1 MKTVA
6 IRTGIS
12 ICMAVIFIL
21 VAVLLSPVS
30 ADHYAVDVTTGN
42 TTWGIDRTT
51 LPISFDMSGT
61 VSGNGTMILDHNI
74 DLAGVRKNAMIHTH
88 PGEVTISE
96 ILDLKS
102 TTDRVNITAT
112 VQGDNVTMTVIEA
125 WPTSLIDEIDLNYN
139 GKGISSW
146 ETYSNNND
154 VICSRFRATKLEKES
169 MCNITLIKTVVRAV
183 ITPEN
188 VTESKGFV
196 TGTDYKLK
204 ATSDKFSH
212 LGYKHVENDKI
223 VIMGSES
230 YFGNFSIVTAIKM
243 AAFVEEPKDEEPEE
257 WLPCPWG
264 DH

>member
-1 MKTVA
+1 MVVA
-6 IRTGIS
+6 TLI
-12 ICMAVIFIL
+12 VIAFVSL
-21 VAVLLSPVS
+21 VS
-30 ADHYAVDVTTGN
+30 ADHYAVNVTTGN

-74 DLAGVRKNAMIHTH
+74 DLAGVRKNGMVYTH

-96 ILDLKS
+96 VMDLKS
-102 TTDRVNITAT
+102 TTERVNITAI

-154 VICSRFRATKLEKES
+154 AVCSRFRATKLEKES
-169 MCNITLIKTVVRAV
+169 MCNTTLIKTVVSAV

-188 VTESKGFV
+188 VTERKGFV

-204 ATSDKFSH
+204 STSDKFSH

-223 VIMGSES
+223 AIMGSES
-230 YFGNFSIVTAIKM
+230 YFGNFSIETAIKM
-243 AAFVEEPKDEEPEE
+243 AAFVAEPKEEEPEE

-264 DH
+264 DQ

>member
-1 MKTVA
+1 MEKTA
-6 IRTGIS
+6 IGVGIG
-12 ICMAVIFIL
+12 MAMVLIL
-21 VAVLLSPVS
+21 EAVLVSPVS
-30 ADHYAVDVTTGN
+30 AAHYAVNVTTGN

-51 LPISFDMSGT
+51 LPVSFDMSGT
-61 VSGNGTMILDHNI
+61 VSGYGTMILNHDI
-74 DLAGVRKNAMIHTH
+74 DLAGVRKNSMVHTH
-88 PGEVTISE
+88 LGEVTISE
-96 ILDLKS
+96 IMDLKS

-112 VQGDNVTMTVIEA
+112 VQGDNVTMNVIEA
-125 WPTSLIDEIDLNYN
+125 WPTSLIDEIELNYN

-146 ETYSNNND
+146 ETYGNNND
-154 VICSRFRATKLEKES
+154 VICSRFRATRLEKES
-169 MCNITLIKTVVRAV
+169 TCNTTLIKTAVRAE

-212 LGYKHVENDKI
+212 LGYKHVENEKI
-223 VIMGSES
+223 AIMGSES
-230 YFGNFSIVTAIKM
+230 YFGNYSIITAIKM

-264 DH
+264 DP

>member
-1 MKTVA
+1 MEKTA
-6 IRTGIS
+6 IGVGIG
-12 ICMAVIFIL
+12 MAMVLIL
-21 VAVLLSPVS
+21 EAVLVSPVS
-30 ADHYAVDVTTGN
+30 AAHYAVNVTTGN

-51 LPISFDMSGT
+51 LPVSFDMSGT
-61 VSGNGTMILDHNI
+61 VSGYGTMILNHDI
-74 DLAGVRKNAMIHTH
+74 YLAGVRKNSMVHTH
-88 PGEVTISE
+88 LGEVTISE
-96 ILDLKS
+96 IMDLKS

-112 VQGDNVTMTVIEA
+112 VQGDNVTMNVIEA
-125 WPTSLIDEIDLNYN
+125 WPTSLIDEIELNYN

-146 ETYSNNND
+146 ETYGNNND
-154 VICSRFRATKLEKES
+154 IICSRFRATRLEKES
-169 MCNITLIKTVVRAV
+169 TCNTTLIKTAVRAE

-212 LGYKHVENDKI
+212 LGYKHVENEKI
-223 VIMGSES
+223 AIMGSES
-230 YFGNFSIVTAIKM
+230 YFGNYSIITAIKM

-264 DH
+264 DP

>member
-1 MKTVA
+1 MEKTA
-6 IRTGIS
+6 IGIG
-12 ICMAVIFIL
+12 IGMAMVLIL
-21 VAVLLSPVS
+21 VAVLVSPVS
-30 ADHYAVDVTTGN
+30 AAHYAVNVTTGN

-61 VSGNGTMILDHNI
+61 VSGYGTMILNHDI
-74 DLAGVRKNAMIHTH
+74 DLAGVRKNSMVHTH
-88 PGEVTISE
+88 LGEVTISE
-96 ILDLKS
+96 IMDLKS

-112 VQGDNVTMTVIEA
+112 VQGDNVTMNVIEA
-125 WPTSLIDEIDLNYN
+125 WPTSLIDEIELNYN

-146 ETYSNNND
+146 ETYGNNND
-154 VICSRFRATKLEKES
+154 VICSRFRATRLEKES
-169 MCNITLIKTVVRAV
+169 TCNTTLIKTAVRAE

-212 LGYKHVENDKI
+212 LGYKHVENEKI
-223 VIMGSES
+223 AIMGSES
-230 YFGNFSIVTAIKM
+230 YFGNYSIITAIKM

-264 DH
+264 DP

>member
-1 MKTVA
+1 MNRKAIGVGMVVA
-6 IRTGIS
+6 ILI
-12 ICMAVIFIL
+12 VIAFVSL
-21 VAVLLSPVS
+21 VS
-30 ADHYAVDVTTGN
+30 ADHYAVNVTTGN

-61 VSGNGTMILDHNI
+61 VSGYGTMILDHNI
-74 DLAGVRKNAMIHTH
+74 DLAGVGKNGMIHTH

-125 WPTSLIDEIDLNYN
+125 WPTSLIDEIELSYN
-139 GKGISSW
+139 GKGMSSW

-154 VICSRFRATKLEKES
+154 VICSRFRAMKLEKES
-169 MCNITLIKTVVRAV
+169 RCNTTLIKTVVRAV

-204 ATSDKFSH
+204 STSDKFSH

-230 YFGNFSIVTAIKM
+230 YFGNFSIETAIKM
-243 AAFVEEPKDEEPEE
+243 AAFVAEPKDEEPEE

-264 DH
+264 EP